1 MHLPH
6 LRIPRI
12 SWHDL
17 ALTLGP
23 YVLLLAAA
31 FWFAYRFVRPAP
43 PDTIAITSGEAGSM
57 FDVAAR
63 RYREILARQGVTLR
77 VLPSEGSLEN
87 LRRLADPDSK
97 ADVGFVQG
105 GLADRADA
113 KKLMSLGS
121 VFYAPVAVFYRAPRP
136 VTRLSGLRGKR
147 IAIGRPGSGTRATA
161 EALLKAN
168 GIEPGG
174 ATKLVDLEGA
184 DAKNALIRG
193 GVDAAFLAGD
203 SASGANMAELVHAR
217 GIRLFD
223 FVQADA
229 YVRRF
234 GYLSKIELP
243 AGSLDLGRNEPSK
256 AIAIVAPTV
265 ELLARPDLHP
275 ALSDMLIEAAREVHG
290 RATLLQKAG
299 EFPAPLEHEY
309 RLSDDALRYYRTG
322 KGFAYRHLPFWLA
335 SLVDRALVL
344 LVPVALLLIPGL
356 KIVPD
361 LYRWRVSGRIYRR
374 YGELMALER
383 EAFTLTTPEERARL
397 LARLDEIEQRVI
409 TLRLPGSFADKLYVL
424 REHIGF
430 VRRYLEAGGRGPP
443 SVDAPGGR

>member
-23 YVLLLAAA
+23 YVLLVAVG

-43 PDTIAITSGEAGSM
+43 PGTIVLTSGGAGSL
-57 FDVAAR
+57 FDVASR
-63 RYREILARQGVTLR
+63 RYRDILARQGVTLEI
-77 VLPSEGSLEN
+77 LPSEGSLEN
-87 LRRLADPDSK
+87 LKRLADPDSK
-97 ADVGFVQG
+97 VDVGFVQG
-105 GLADRADA
+105 GLADRVDA
-113 KKLMSLGS
+113 AKLVSLGS

-136 VTRLSGLRGKR
+136 ITRLSGLRGKR
-147 IAIGRPGSGTRATA
+147 IAIGREGSGTRATS

-174 ATKLVDLEGA
+174 DTKLVELEGA

-193 GVDAAFLAGD
+193 SVDAVFLTGD

-243 AGSLDLGRNEPSK
+243 AGSLDLGRNEPPR

-309 RLSDDALRYYRTG
+309 RLSDDALRYYKTG

-335 SLVDRALVL
+335 SLID
-344 LVPVALLLIPGL
+344 
-356 KIVPD
+356 
-361 LYRWRVSGRIYRR
+361 
-374 YGELMALER
+374 
-383 EAFTLTTPEERARL
+383 
-397 LARLDEIEQRVI
+397 
-409 TLRLPGSFADKLYVL
+409 
-424 REHIGF
+424 
-430 VRRYLEAGGRGPP
+430 
-443 SVDAPGGR
+443 